1 MIQLKKILLPTDFS
15 QNSRSAEKYACAL
28 AEQFG
33 AELHV
38 LYVLQDL
45 TLVMPEPGAMFAIPA
60 VNTAEIQQS
69 AEKALASIPDPAW
82 CGGKKVVRA
91 TRNGSPYA
99 EICGYAT
106 DTGIDLIVI
115 GTHGRSGLSHVL
127 LGSVAEK
134 VVRKAN
140 CPVLTVRPNEHDF
153 VK

>member
-1 MIQLKKILLPTDFS
+1 
-15 QNSRSAEKYACAL
+15 
-28 AEQFG
+28 
-33 AELHV
+33 LHV

-69 AEKALASIPDPAW
+69 AEKALTSVPDPGWSA
-82 CGGKKVVRA
+82 GKKVVRA

-99 EICGYAT
+99 EICGYAD

-140 CPVLTVRPNEHDF
+140 CPVLTVRPNERDF